1 MFCIDL
7 KRDPLPGGGG
17 RTERWD
23 VTAVTLQLS
32 CVSGPTTIQQY
43 KNTTFGRIVLS
54 IGCYCSCNRGS
65 VEYIQK
71 FDGERL

>member
-7 KRDPLPGGGG
+7 KRGPLRGG
-17 RTERWD
+17 RTERWG
-23 VTAVTLQLS
+23 VTAMTFQLGR
-32 CVSGPTTIQQY
+32 VSGPTTIQHY
-43 KNTTFGRIVLS
+43 KNKTFGRIVQF
-54 IGCYCSCNRGS
+54 IGCCCSCNRGS

>member
-7 KRDPLPGGGG
+7 KRDPLPVE
-17 RTERWD
+17 RTERWG
-23 VTAVTLQLS
+23 VTAVTLQVG
-32 CVSGPTTIQQY
+32 CVSGPTTIQQCM
-43 KNTTFGRIVLS
+43 NTTFGIIVLS
-54 IGCYCSCNRGS
+54 IGWYCSCNRGS